1 MRKAFIRF
9 LTMAALAGGLAGC
22 ATSPADISRW
32 AALGG
37 YDAVARIRPELH
49 SPQPAVRQAAI
60 AALLKMPDDPDALA
74 ALTSATVW
82 PDPSVRGDVGAALLF
97 NPNEDLDFYSITLV
111 ADPDPAV
118 RRQIAQGLAA
128 VGRAGPLRNTQRAGV
143 YLWGLTQDRD
153 PEVRAA
159 AAEGVG
165 SLGLN
170 DPIDFALNALRHDPE
185 PRVRAAAARGLGTL
199 ARAYLAGRSGKEVT
213 VANPPSADHAPSPTE
228 ARGEEIVAALCQTAR
243 EDKGKYS
250 EVNAEQELFW
260 TRRVEVTHWV
270 AATAADAL
278 SAPGV
283 PPRADVAA
291 ALMAARSLGTPM
303 PLPAHLRLNPLH
315 HPGPL

>member
-1 MRKAFIRF
+1 MRQALIRF
-9 LTMAALAGGLAGC
+9 LTVAALAGALAGC

-60 AALLKMPDDPDALA
+60 AALLKMPDDPDALD
-74 ALTSATVW
+74 ALTAATLW
-82 PDPSVRGDVGAALLF
+82 PDPSVRGDVGVALLF

-128 VGRAGPLRNTQRAGV
+128 LGCAGPLLNTQRAAI

-199 ARAYLAGRSGKEVT
+199 ARAYLAGQSGKKVT
-213 VANPPSADHAPSPTE
+213 VANPSSADHAPLPTQ
-228 ARGEEIVAALCQTAR
+228 ARGEEIIAALCQAAR
-243 EDKGKYS
+243 EDTGKYT
-250 EVNAEQELFW
+250 EVRSEQELFW
-260 TRRVEVTHWV
+260 MHRVEATHWV

-278 SAPGV
+278 TVLGLI
-283 PPRADVAA
+283 PRADVAA
-291 ALMAARSLGTPM
+291 ALAAAHSLGTPT
-303 PLPAHLRLNPLH
+303 PLPAHLHLAPLH